1 MVSGCHMWGSWGKGQ
16 KLGIE
21 HIEQARMV
29 LRRRI
34 IDWVLQVYALSEIG
48 EEHNKKQRFLELL
61 SGGLRVCAAM
71 SEHRT
76 CRERV
81 LPGSIRC
88 AKHATCRP

>member
-1 MVSGCHMWGSWGKGQ
+1 
-16 KLGIE
+16 
-21 HIEQARMV
+21 MV

-48 EEHNKKQRFLELL
+48 EEHKKKQRFLELL
-61 SGGLRVCAAM
+61 SGGLPVCAAM
-71 SEHRT
+71 SEHGT